1 MRHSLGDPCR
11 AECPVLECCVLR
23 TVEQRVGKARG
34 VMGDEA
40 NKVWLVSHFEH
51 ESNHNNTN
59 NVTENPG

>member
-1 MRHSLGDPCR
+1 M
-11 AECPVLECCVLR
+11 LR